1 MYRELEVGALGE
13 SLESVRRVKKGGGAI
28 MRVSGLAGRTAM
40 FAGSLAESVVESG
53 LVPDRLLRLAI
64 RRMLAERLRE
74 LDAEDGQ
81 AAKLSFVEACRKSP
95 IALDPE
101 RANEQHYEVPP
112 AFFESVLGP
121 RLKYSCTLWE
131 GLPEGGE
138 TLAAAEERMLAR
150 TADRA
155 GLRDGMDVL
164 DLGCGWGSLSLWA
177 AERFPNARILAVS
190 NSALQAEFIQSRAR
204 YHGLGSLR
212 VTTADVNAFEPG
224 ERFDRVVSVEMF
236 EHVRNHERLLARIAD
251 WLAPGGRLFVH
262 HFAHR
267 EHAYAYEDRGASG
280 MARHFFSGGMM
291 PSEDWLS
298 QFDHDLVV
306 EERWRVPG
314 AHYARTCEAWLGQLD
329 ACRDA
334 VLAIFEES
342 YGRYAAKRWLQRWR
356 IFFLACA
363 ELFAYRGGEEWVVA
377 HRLLAPRRERRK

>member
-1 MYRELEVGALGE
+1 
-13 SLESVRRVKKGGGAI
+13 
-28 MRVSGLAGRTAM
+28 M
-40 FAGSLAESVVESG
+40 FGGSLTESIVESG
-53 LVPDRLLRLAI
+53 LVPDRLVRLAI

-74 LDAEDGQ
+74 LDAVDRRE
-81 AAKLSFVEACRKSP
+81 AKLAFVEACRKSP